1 MQQTVIILAES
12 VKADE
17 ANALKN
23 QQGQNEM
30 VKQRMMEMTEQANKT
45 EEKIRAAQE
54 KRDNFA
60 AEKSM
65 LKRMLMQPE
74 G

>member
-1 MQQTVIILAES
+1 
-12 VKADE
+12 
-17 ANALKN
+17 
-23 QQGQNEM
+23 M